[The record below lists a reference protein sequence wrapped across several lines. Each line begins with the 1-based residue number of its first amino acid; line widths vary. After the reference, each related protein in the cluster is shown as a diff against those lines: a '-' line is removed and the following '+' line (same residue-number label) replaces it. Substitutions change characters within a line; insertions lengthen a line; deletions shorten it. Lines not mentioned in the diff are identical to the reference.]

1 MRIREGHNKRL
12 KQTVS
17 HVNLSTTYT
26 TMGGRTFEKWRSGWK
41 KPMRGDLEKAE
52 KKPKKSGVSSN
63 GNCENK
69 GDNGAPDDSASDG
82 GSEEE

>member
-1 MRIREGHNKRL
+1 
-12 KQTVS
+12 
-17 HVNLSTTYT
+17 
-26 TMGGRTFEKWRSGWK
+26 
-41 KPMRGDLEKAE
+41 MRGDLEKAE

-63 GNCENK
+63 GNCENE